1 MSTVRYLNS
10 NRDAYDDNK
19 EDRDYQDKEEYEQ
32 YVKELDLMER
42 EREEKYYEEY
52 AEEFEEY
59 IRVVEKIDD
68 YTKNV
73 ETIDLRT
80 LYDEI
85 IELETEIR
93 LKENRDNFE
102 NIRKALGI
110 RNTEEYDEIYKE
122 LYEWYNDKCYQE
134 IDNKK
139 WRKIVY
145 GLNKVYSETEEIKS
159 YERLKEQ
166 THKEESTKMYEK
178 TWSLKNNLN
187 T

>member
-1 MSTVRYLNS
+1 
-10 NRDAYDDNK
+10 
-19 EDRDYQDKEEYEQ
+19 
-32 YVKELDLMER
+32 MER
-42 EREEKYYEEY
+42 GREEKYYEEQLNEY
-52 AEEFEEY
+52 AEEFEKH

-80 LYDEI
+80 LYDEM
-85 IELETEIR
+85 IELQTEMR

-102 NIRKALGI
+102 NITKGLGI

-122 LYEWYNDKCYQE
+122 LYEWYNDKCDQE
-134 IDNKK
+134 IENKK
-139 WRKIVY
+139 LRTIVHD
-145 GLNKVYSETEEIKS
+145 LNKVHSETEEIKS
-159 YERLKEQ
+159 YERFKEQ